1 MGLVINGISV
11 SRGIAIGRAQLLRH
25 DELEVT
31 RHTVPRLL
39 VDEEITRFRA
49 ALGKARR
56 QLRAIRDRI
65 PRHTPAD
72 ISGFIDTHL
81 LMLEDAVLSEAPVDI
96 IREQQCNAEWAVK
109 TQCEILVNVFEE
121 MNDSYLST
129 RKDDIN
135 HVVERIL
142 RNLMASDHAAAG
154 NKRHAS
160 KDRIIIAEDISPAE
174 VLIMHHEGVAGIATR
189 FGGPNSH
196 TAILARSLEIPA
208 IVGAPHV
215 QEFIHMHEM
224 LVLDGRHG
232 IVLALPMPV
241 ELHYYRRQQREE
253 KRRFRELKGLKDLPC
268 RTLDGVNVQLM
279 ANVEIPEDIPVI
291 KKASAAGIGL
301 YRTEMLFINREQ
313 PPDEEEQFR
322 TYRKIVRAMK
332 GAPVTIRTL
341 DLGAD
346 KPLREAQR
354 HHVVMTNP
362 AMGLRAIRCCLRE
375 SGVFVSQIRAILR
388 ASAFGEVRMMIPMLT
403 TLQELRQ
410 VANLVEEEKNR
421 LRHQRKPFDE
431 DIKVGGMIEVPA
443 AAMAAN
449 AFALRLDFL
458 SIGTNDLI
466 QYTLAVDRLDEEVN
480 YLYDPVHPAIL
491 KLIRMTIMAGQKA
504 GIPVSMCGEMAGD
517 PRYTRLLL
525 GMGLREF
532 SAYPATLL
540 EIKAII
546 NSSRIEVLEK
556 HVKRILRAETQE
568 DILTRVETL
577 NSLH

>member
-1 MGLVINGISV
+1 MGLVIRGISV
-11 SRGIAIGRAQLLRH
+11 SRGIAIGKAQLLRP
-25 DELEVT
+25 DELEVV

-39 VDEEITRFRA
+39 IDEEITRFRV

-56 QLRAIRDRI
+56 QLRAIRNRI

-72 ISGFIDTHL
+72 IAGFIDAHL
-81 LMLEDAVLSEAPVDI
+81 LMLDDTVLTEAPVDI

-109 TQCEILVNVFEE
+109 TQCETLVNVFEE
-121 MNDSYLST
+121 MNDPYLRT
-129 RKDDIN
+129 RKDDIK
-135 HVVERIL
+135 HVVDRIL
-142 RNLMASDHAAAG
+142 RNLMGPDNAMTGGKGHDA
-154 NKRHAS
+154 

-208 IVGAPHV
+208 VVGAPHV
-215 QEFIHMHEM
+215 QEFIQMNEM
-224 LVLDGRHG
+224 VVLDGRQG
-232 IVLALPMPV
+232 TVLALPMPV
-241 ELHYYRRQQREE
+241 ELQYYRKRQRGE
-253 KRRFRELKGLKDLPC
+253 KRRLQELKRLKDLPSK
-268 RTLDGVNVQLM
+268 TLDGVHVQLM

-291 KKASAAGIGL
+291 KKVAAAGIGL
-301 YRTEMLFINREQ
+301 YRTEMLFINRDR
-313 PPDEEEQFR
+313 PPDEEEQFQV
-322 TYRKIVRAMK
+322 YRKIVRAMK

-346 KPLREAQR
+346 KSLQEAQR

-362 AMGLRAIRCCLRE
+362 AMGLRAIRCCLKE
-375 SGVFVSQIRAILR
+375 PEIFVAQIRAILR
-388 ASAFGEVRMMIPMLT
+388 ASAFGTVRMMIPMLS

-410 VANLVEEEKNR
+410 VMNLVEEEKKR
-421 LRHQRKPFDE
+421 LQCQRKRFDE
-431 DIKVGGMIEVPA
+431 AMKIGGMIEVPA

-449 AFALRLDFL
+449 AFARRLDFL

-480 YLYDPVHPAIL
+480 YLYDPLHPAIL

-504 GIPVSMCGEMAGD
+504 GVPVSMCGEMAGD

-546 NSSRIEVLEK
+546 NSSRLDVLEK
-556 HVKRILRAETQE
+556 SVKRILRAETQE

>member
-1 MGLVINGISV
+1 MGLVVDGISV
-11 SRGIAIGRAQLLRH
+11 SRGIAIGKAHLLRQ
-25 DELEVT
+25 DELEIS

-39 VDEEITRFRA
+39 IDEEITRFKI

-56 QLRAIRDRI
+56 QLQAIRDRI

-72 ISGFIDTHL
+72 IASFIDTHL
-81 LMLEDAVLSEAPVDI
+81 LMLEDAVLTEAPVEI
-96 IREQQCNAEWAVK
+96 IRDQQCNAEWAVK

-121 MNDSYLST
+121 MNDPYLRT

-135 HVVERIL
+135 HVVDRIL
-142 RNLMASDHAAAG
+142 RNLVGPDAG
-154 NKRHAS
+154 MSGSQGHGAKN
-160 KDRIIIAEDISPAE
+160 RIVIAEDVSPAE
-174 VLIMHHEGVAGIATR
+174 VLIMHHEGAAGIVTR

-208 IVGAPHV
+208 VVGAPHV
-215 QEFIHMHEM
+215 QEYIRKNE
-224 LVLDGRHG
+224 LVVLDGRQG
-232 IVLALPMPV
+232 SVLALPMSV
-241 ELHYYRRQQREE
+241 ELNYYRKRQREE
-253 KRRFRELKGLKDLPC
+253 KRRLQALKKIKDVPA
-268 RTLDGVNVQLM
+268 RTLDGVDVQLM
-279 ANVEIPEDIPVI
+279 ANVEIPEDIPSI
-291 KKASAAGIGL
+291 KKVRADGIGL
-301 YRTEMLFINREQ
+301 YRTEMLFINRDR
-313 PPDEEEQFR
+313 PPDEEEQFQV
-322 TYRKIVRAMK
+322 YRKIVRSMK

-346 KPLREAQR
+346 KTLQEVQR
-354 HHVVMTNP
+354 DHVVMTNP
-362 AMGLRAIRCCLRE
+362 AMGLRAIRCCLKE
-375 SGVFVSQIRAILR
+375 PETFVTQIRAILR
-388 ASAFGEVRMMIPMLT
+388 ASAYGSVRMMIPMLSN
-403 TLQELRQ
+403 LQELRQ
-410 VANLVEEEKNR
+410 VMNLVEEEKKR
-421 LRHQRKPFDE
+421 LRSQRKAFDE
-431 DIKVGGMIEVPA
+431 AIRIGGMIEVPA

-449 AFALRLDFL
+449 AFARRLDFL

-480 YLYDPVHPAIL
+480 YLYDPLHPAIL
-491 KLIRMTIMAGQKA
+491 KLIRMTIMAGKKA

-546 NSSRIEVLEK
+546 NASRIEMLEK
-556 HVKRILRAETQE
+556 YVKRILRAERQE
-568 DILTRVETL
+568 DILTLVETL